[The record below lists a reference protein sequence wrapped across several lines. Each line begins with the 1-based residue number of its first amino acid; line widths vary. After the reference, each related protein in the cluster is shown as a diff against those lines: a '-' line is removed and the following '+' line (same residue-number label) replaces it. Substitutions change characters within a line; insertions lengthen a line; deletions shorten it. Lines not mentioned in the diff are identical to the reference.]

1 MRSLLISG
9 MNISYA
15 YEIGDEQLEP
25 LEPKGW
31 EELGQMAAPASD
43 VRIARMPVGKHE
55 QRDISSAW
63 PPDDHLGNHGHDR
76 NELAPG

>member
-1 MRSLLISG
+1 MRFLLISG
-9 MNISYA
+9 MNISHT

-43 VRIARMPVGKHE
+43 VRIARMPVGK
-55 QRDISSAW
+55 A
-63 PPDDHLGNHGHDR
+63 
-76 NELAPG
+76 